1 MVLLLG
7 FIGDL
12 AKAILIT
19 WVAWW
24 IVALLYFTFSGQTG
38 MALLF
43 LIGLLIPLSMI
54 AHEYRQYKKKG

>member
-1 MVLLLG
+1 MLG

-19 WVAWW
+19 WVAYWV
-24 IVALLYFTFSGQTG
+24 IAIFYFTFSGQTG

-43 LIGLLIPLSMI
+43 LAGLLIPLSMI
-54 AHEYRQYKKKG
+54 AYEYRQYKKKG

>member
-1 MVLLLG
+1 MG

-19 WVAWW
+19 WVAYW
-24 IVALLYFTFSGQTG
+24 IIAMLYFVFNGQIG

-43 LIGLLIPLSMI
+43 FVGLLIPLSMI
-54 AHEYRQYKKKG
+54 AYEYRQYKKKG

>member
-1 MVLLLG
+1 MG
-7 FIGDL
+7 FTGGL

-24 IVALLYFTFSGQTG
+24 IVALLYFTFSGQSG

>member
-1 MVLLLG
+1 M
-7 FIGDL
+7 GDL

-24 IVALLYFTFSGQTG
+24 IIALLYFAFSGQTG
-38 MALLF
+38 MTLLF

-54 AHEYRQYKKKG
+54 AYEYRQYKKKD